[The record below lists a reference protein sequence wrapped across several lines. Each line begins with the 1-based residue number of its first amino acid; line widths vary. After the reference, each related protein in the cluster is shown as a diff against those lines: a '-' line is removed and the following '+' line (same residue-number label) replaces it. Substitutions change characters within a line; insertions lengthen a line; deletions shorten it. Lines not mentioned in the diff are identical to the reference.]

1 MSKKYLYEEDFGKI
15 KSIEI
20 ARRLL
25 KDKSEI
31 TYGMV
36 KCREKGYF
44 NEDHMKLI
52 NAHQNDAKT
61 RSAEKKTFRNA
72 IFDSWSIIGIDYEVN
87 IEPHTHRNIDVL
99 FTCDGQLYIGEA
111 KGPKSSGDEPLLKA
125 ILEIYTYSQLINNKQ
140 LFNDYQ
146 NNLVWVKEVL
156 KDKSNLKLAIIV
168 FENKDGKPSP
178 MFRQLVKKDQ
188 YEPVRELM
196 KQLKIYAI
204 KAESFCNGKVEF
216 FEGFSPREY

>member
-72 IFDSWSIIGIDYEVN
+72 IFDSYGNLGIDFEVN

-111 KGPKSSGDEPLLKA
+111 KGPKASGDEPLLKA
-125 ILEIYTYSQLINNKQ
+125 VLEIYTYSQLINKEQ
-140 LFNDYQ
+140 LFTDYMS
-146 NNLVWVKEVL
+146 NLVWVEEVL
-156 KDKSNLKLAIIV
+156 NDTSNLKTAIIV

-178 MFRQLVKKDQ
+178 MYRQLVKEDR

-196 KQLKIYAI
+196 KQLKVYAI